1 LRHAEVNDVSP
12 GVIRLNVPWFVTGAR
27 LSICIIICVT
37 AVRQEITM
45 GARGMI

>member
-1 LRHAEVNDVSP
+1 VSP

-27 LSICIIICVT
+27 FGHMHNHLRDSM
-37 AVRQEITM
+37 RQEIIM